1 MEISFDNALIQLVIV
16 LLSINLGL
24 FIKNKSGYFFSK
36 KENSKIVNYVL
47 EDTGSS
53 FVKYERKAKAITKEY
68 DTLELRILKKLTV
81 DINSEISTQDFNVL
95 TNLTKL
101 SKQSQRQRRH
111 LYIKDL
117 NLKLFIRFGE
127 REVIIRKGN
136 ELDMRVKSYII
147 NPDVD
152 FAMIQ
157 KLVNS
162 YESTTQIK
170 N

>member
-1 MEISFDNALIQLVIV
+1 MEFSFENSLIQLLIV
-16 LLSINLGL
+16 LLSVNLG
-24 FIKNKSGYFFSK
+24 FFVKNKSGYFFSN
-36 KENSKIVNYVL
+36 KENNKIENYVYQDS
-47 EDTGSS
+47 ENS
-53 FVKYERKAKAITKEY
+53 FVKYESKAKAITKEY
-68 DTLELRILKKLTV
+68 DTLELRILKKLTL

-117 NLKLFIRFGE
+117 NLKLFIQFGE
-127 REVIIRKGN
+127 RETITRKGN

-147 NPDVD
+147 NPNVD
-152 FAMIQ
+152 FAMLQ

-162 YESTTQIK
+162 YESKT
-170 N
+170 